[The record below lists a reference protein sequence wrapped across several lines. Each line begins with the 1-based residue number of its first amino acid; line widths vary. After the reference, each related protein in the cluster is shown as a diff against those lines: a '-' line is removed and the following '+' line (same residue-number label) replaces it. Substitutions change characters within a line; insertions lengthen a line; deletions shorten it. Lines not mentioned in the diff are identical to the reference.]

1 MPLNPKLEFGKPFH
15 GCAHE
20 HYERRV
26 EQRIAQ
32 AEQSQAQMP
41 VKRCPFESPQGFLS
55 ARVWLKQWKR
65 QGGAIVPVIMM
76 EGILRTQKALNC

>member
-20 HYERRV
+20 HFERRV
-26 EQRIAQ
+26 EQTIAQ
-32 AEQSQAQMP
+32 AEQSQAQTP
-41 VKRCPFESPQGFLS
+41 VKRRPFESPQGFLS
-55 ARVWLKQWKR
+55 ALFGSSSGNARAAQ
-65 QGGAIVPVIMM
+65 QYQIMM